1 MSGGN
6 PLIGA
11 RRTRRDG
18 SASTANG
25 PEPFR
30 FRRVSLDEAL
40 SAAGGDRSD
49 AEADAFAAAAFR
61 EIAEGGSVAL
71 AAAVERFG
79 DAAPDAPRGEDGL
92 AIYGPEDF
100 SRALDTLG
108 RPIRA
113 ALEAAAARVEAFARA
128 QLAAFVPGS
137 VAVPGGRAGWDWL
150 AVERA
155 GCYVPGGRHP
165 LPSTVLMTAIPA
177 RAAGV
182 REVLVA
188 SPRPAP
194 ATLAAC
200 ALAGADA
207 LIAAGGAHAIAALT
221 LGCGRF
227 APRDAV
233 VGPGNRWVAA
243 AKRLAAARVRIDSIA
258 GPSELL
264 VLADDAADP
273 RLAALDLAAQAEH
286 DPDAR
291 VWLASASERFIE
303 AVEGELGGLLPFLP
317 PDNAA
322 AARAALSGGFACVAD
337 SGDAFVALADALAP
351 EHLAIHARDASALRA
366 RIRHAGAVFEGGL
379 AAEALADYGAG
390 PNHCLPTGGAA
401 RRSGGLSVADFLRQR
416 SWLRIDG
423 RAEAAGL
430 ARDAATLARLEGL
443 EAHALAAEGR
453 LEAG

>member
-6 PLIGA
+6 PLGGA
-11 RRTRRDG
+11 KRARRDG
-18 SASTANG
+18 SASAAAGTA
-25 PEPFR
+25 PFR
-30 FRRVSLDEAL
+30 FSRVGLEEAL
-40 SAAGGDRSD
+40 SAADGGRSD
-49 AEADAFAAAAFR
+49 PEADAFAATAFR
-61 EIAEGGSVAL
+61 EIAEGGSAAL
-71 AAAVERFG
+71 AAAVARFG

-92 AIYGPEDF
+92 VVYGPGDF
-100 SRALDTLG
+100 SRALASLA
-108 RPIRA
+108 PPVRA

-128 QLAAFVPGS
+128 QHAAFVPGS

-150 AVERA
+150 AVEKA

-165 LPSTVLMTAIPA
+165 LPSTALMTVIPA

-207 LIAAGGAHAIAALT
+207 LVAAGGAHAIAALA
-221 LGCGRF
+221 LGCGRL

-233 VGPGNRWVAA
+233 AGPGNRWVAA

-273 RLAALDLAAQAEH
+273 RLVALDLAAQAEH
-286 DPDAR
+286 DGDAR
-291 VWLASASERFIE
+291 VWLACASERFVE
-303 AVEGELGGLLPFLP
+303 AVERELDDALARLATA
-317 PDNAA
+317 DAT
-322 AARAALSGGFACVAD
+322 AARAALEGGFACVPG
-337 SGDAFVALADALAP
+337 SVDALGALADALAP
-351 EHLAIHARDASALRA
+351 EHLAIHARDAASLRA

-416 SWLRIDG
+416 SWLRLDH
-423 RAEAAGL
+423 RAGAAGL

-453 LEAG
+453 L

>member
-6 PLIGA
+6 PLGGA
-11 RRTRRDG
+11 RRARLDG
-18 SASTANG
+18 SPSTADG
-25 PEPFR
+25 RAPFR

-40 SAAGGDRSD
+40 TAAGADRGD
-49 AEADAFAAAAFR
+49 AEADAFAAAAYR
-61 EIAEGGSVAL
+61 EISEGGSEAL

-92 AIYGPEDF
+92 AVYGPGDF
-100 SRALDTLG
+100 FRALASLE
-108 RPIRA
+108 PPVRA
-113 ALEAAAARVEAFARA
+113 ALEAAAARVETFARA

-137 VAVPGGRAGWDWL
+137 VAVPGGRSGWDWL

-165 LPSTVLMTAIPA
+165 LPSTVLMTVIPA
-177 RAAGV
+177 RVAGV

-207 LIAAGGAHAIAALT
+207 LLAAGGAHAIAALT
-221 LGCGRF
+221 LGCGRI
-227 APRDAV
+227 PPCDVV

-291 VWLASASERFIE
+291 VWLACASERFVE
-303 AVEGELGGLLPFLP
+303 AVERELDAVLARLAPN
-317 PDNAA
+317 NAG
-322 AARAALSGGFACVAD
+322 AARAALSGGFACVAG
-337 SGDAFVALADALAP
+337 SGDALVALADALAP
-351 EHLAIHARDASALRA
+351 EHLAIHARDTASLRA

-416 SWLRIDG
+416 SWLRLDG
-423 RAEAAGL
+423 RAEAAAL

-453 LEAG
+453 LDAG